1 MRTKLWALVAVVLT
15 LGACTQELPVTDEG
29 SRSEPSD
36 LRSDVLLIQG
46 ENGPVAVRASTGRV
60 FFDASGALPSPDGSI
75 WYATSH
81 APGLTHVETVDA
93 ASGRVLHRT
102 ALDGELAVRV
112 ASGTG
117 RALALTEPSR
127 DGLLP
132 APRARTP
139 IVIADPTDSSEPR
152 RYVLQ
157 GNFEPEAFS
166 VNDRSLFLIQ
176 HLPALAPAVYRVTV
190 LDLASGEVSPIRG
203 RFDAPPEQMAGTRLG
218 QIWGRDAR
226 QLYTLYSSERP
237 SYAQPATSLDLEHP
251 GVSFIH
257 VLDARD
263 GWAFCVTLPD
273 AMRHHS
279 SRGLVMASAP
289 DGRHLYLVDAMT
301 GVVAV
306 VDLEALLVTRYGSA
320 LKVAPGSEA
329 TLRPSALVSTDG
341 QTLFV
346 GGINDWGLVAID
358 TSTLRLTDSL
368 IPDGAVSGLGSSS
381 DGARLY
387 ASMLDR
393 VAVLDANSGDEIG
406 SVPFLGADEI
416 MGVLTAARG

>member
-1 MRTKLWALVAVVLT
+1 MRTKLSALVAIALT
-15 LGACTQELPVTDEG
+15 LGACTQGPAAREDR

-36 LRSDVLLIQG
+36 LRSDVLLLQS
-46 ENGPVAVRASTGRV
+46 ESGPVAVRASTGKV
-60 FFDASGALPSPDGSI
+60 LFDAAGALPSPDGSI
-75 WYATSH
+75 WYTTSH
-81 APGLTHVETVDA
+81 APSLTHVETVDA

-102 ALDGELAVRV
+102 ALDGELAIRAVSR
-112 ASGTG
+112 TG
-117 RALALTEPSR
+117 RALALTAPSR
-127 DGLLP
+127 DGLVP

-139 IVIADPTDSSEPR
+139 IVIADPTGTSEPR

-166 VNDRSLFLIQ
+166 VNDRRLFLIQ
-176 HLPALAPAVYRVTV
+176 HLPALAPVVYRVTV

-203 RFDAPPEQMAGTRLG
+203 RFDAPPEQMAGMRLG

-237 SYAQPATSLDLEHP
+237 TYAQPTTGFDLEHP

-279 SRGLVMASAP
+279 SRGLVMAASA
-289 DGRHLYLVDAMT
+289 DGGHLYLVDTMT
-301 GVVAV
+301 GIVAV
-306 VDLEALLVTRYGSA
+306 VDLAALQVIRYGA
-320 LKVAPGSEA
+320 VLKVPPGPEA
-329 TLRPSALVSTDG
+329 SSRPSALVSTDG
-341 QTLFV
+341 RTLFV

-358 TSTLRLTDSL
+358 TSTLRLTNSL
-368 IPDGAVSGLGSSS
+368 IPDDVVSGLGSSS
-381 DGARLY
+381 DGERLY

-393 VAVLDANSGDEIG
+393 VAVLDAQTGDEIG
-406 SVPFLGADEI
+406 SVPFTGADAIVEI
-416 MGVLTAARG
+416 LTAA

>member
-1 MRTKLWALVAVVLT
+1 MRTKLSALVAIALT
-15 LGACTQELPVTDEG
+15 LGACTQGPAARDDR
-29 SRSEPSD
+29 SRSEASD
-36 LRSDVLLIQG
+36 LRSDVLLLQS
-46 ENGPVAVRASTGRV
+46 ESGPVAVSASTGKV
-60 FFDASGALPSPDGSI
+60 LFEAAGALPSPDGSI
-75 WYATSH
+75 WYTTSH
-81 APGLTHVETVDA
+81 APGLTQVETVDA
-93 ASGRVLHRT
+93 ASGRVRHRT
-102 ALDGELAVRV
+102 ALDGELAIRAVSR
-112 ASGTG
+112 TG
-117 RALALTEPSR
+117 RALALTAPSR
-127 DGLLP
+127 DGLVP

-139 IVIADPTDSSEPR
+139 IVIADPTGTSGPR

-237 SYAQPATSLDLEHP
+237 SYAPTTGFDLEHP

-279 SRGLVMASAP
+279 TRGLVMAASA
-289 DGRHLYLVDAMT
+289 DGDHLYLVDTMT
-301 GVVAV
+301 GIVAV
-306 VDLEALLVTRYGSA
+306 VDLAALQVIRHAPA
-320 LKVAPGSEA
+320 LKVPPGPEA
-329 TLRPSALVSTDG
+329 SSRPSALVSTDG
-341 QTLFV
+341 RMLFV
-346 GGINDWGLVAID
+346 GGINDRGLVAID
-358 TSTLRLTDSL
+358 TSTLRLTNSL
-368 IPDGAVSGLGSSS
+368 IPDDVVSGLGSSS
-381 DGARLY
+381 DGERLY

-393 VAVLDANSGDEIG
+393 VAVLDAQTGDEIG
-406 SVPFLGADEI
+406 SVPFTGADAIVEI
-416 MGVLTAARG
+416 LTAA